1 MPNEIDDR
9 ITAGMKRQLAAR
21 DAALA
26 AGAARR
32 GWKVAFATPQ
42 SQVAA
47 GVDRS
52 VVGFLTD
59 ATEVSDGAQVA
70 LDGWTNPTVEAELA
84 IHVGDDLGV
93 AAVSAAI
100 EIVDPDLPIDQ
111 TEDVLAGDVFHRHYV
126 LTPPDAG
133 RRGGDV
139 ADVRIR
145 ALVEGELVGAHDDP
159 CSVVGLLPDIVA
171 KVAAELARHGEQ
183 LQPGDVILGGST
195 TGMHSVR
202 PGQRL
207 RVEADGLGALEV
219 AFRVVGR

>member
-1 MPNEIDDR
+1 MPAMSNGSDER
-9 ITAGMKRQLAAR
+9 IAAGMKRQLAAR
-21 DAALA
+21 DAALD

-59 ATEVSDGAQVA
+59 ATELPDGADVA
-70 LDGWTNPTVEAELA
+70 VAGWTQPTVEAELA
-84 IHVGDDLGV
+84 IHVGDDLDV
-93 AAVSAAI
+93 VAVSAAI
-100 EIVDPDLPIDQ
+100 EVVDPDLPIDR

-126 LTPPDAG
+126 LTAPDAA

-139 ADVRIR
+139 ADVRVR
-145 ALVEGELVGAHDDP
+145 AFVDGELVASQDDP

-171 KVAAELARHGEQ
+171 TVAAELARHGEQ
-183 LQPGDVILGGST
+183 LQAGDVILGGST
-195 TGMHSVR
+195 TGMYPVSA
-202 PGQRL
+202 GQRL
-207 RVEADGLGALEV
+207 RVEADGLGTLELG
-219 AFRVVGR
+219 FR

>member
-1 MPNEIDDR
+1 VANGSDQR
-9 ITAGMKRQLAAR
+9 IAAGMRRQLAAR
-21 DAALA
+21 DAALE

-42 SQVAA
+42 SRVAA

-59 ATEVSDGAQVA
+59 ATELADGAEVA
-70 LDGWTNPTVEAELA
+70 VDGWTKPTIEAELV

-100 EIVDPDLPIDQ
+100 EVVDPDLPADQ
-111 TEDVLAGDVFHRHYV
+111 TEEVLAGDVFHRHYV
-126 LTPPDAG
+126 LTAADAG
-133 RRGGDV
+133 RRGGEV

-145 ALVEGELVGAHDDP
+145 AFVDGELVAAQDDP

-171 KVAAELARHGEQ
+171 TVAAELARHGEQ
-183 LQPGDVILGGST
+183 LQPGDLILGGST
-195 TGMHSVR
+195 IAMHPVSA
-202 PGQRL
+202 GQRL
-207 RVEADGLGALEV
+207 RVEADGLGTLELS
-219 AFRVVGR
+219 FR

>member
-1 MPNEIDDR
+1 VANGSDER
-9 ITAGMKRQLAAR
+9 IAAGMRRQLATR
-21 DAALA
+21 DAALE

-52 VVGFLTD
+52 VVGFLID
-59 ATEVSDGAQVA
+59 ATELPDGAEVA
-70 LDGWTNPTVEAELA
+70 VDGWTKPTVEAELA

-100 EIVDPDLPIDQ
+100 EVVDPDLPVDR

-126 LTPPDAG
+126 LTPPDAA

-145 ALVEGELVGAHDDP
+145 AFVDGELVAAQDDP
-159 CSVVGLLPDIVA
+159 CSVVGLLPNIVA
-171 KVAAELARHGEQ
+171 TVAAELARHGEQ
-183 LQPGDVILGGST
+183 LQPGDLILGGST
-195 TGMHSVR
+195 TGMHPVTA
-202 PGQRL
+202 GQRL
-207 RVEADGLGALEV
+207 RVEADGLGALELS
-219 AFRVVGR
+219 FR

>member
-1 MPNEIDDR
+1 VPIDTDDR
-9 ITAGMKRQLAAR
+9 ITAGMRRQLAAR

-42 SQVAA
+42 SRVAA

-59 ATEVSDGAQVA
+59 ATELPDGAAVVVE
-70 LDGWTNPTVEAELA
+70 GWTKPTIEAELA
-84 IHVGDDLGV
+84 IHVGDDLGI

-100 EIVDPDLPIDQ
+100 EVVDPDLPVDQ

-133 RRGGDV
+133 RGGGDV

-145 ALVEGELVGAHDDP
+145 AFVDGELVAAQDDP

-171 KVAAELARHGEQ
+171 TVAAELARHGEQ
-183 LQPGDVILGGST
+183 LRPGDLILGGST
-195 TGMHSVR
+195 TGMHPVAA
-202 PGQRL
+202 GQRL
-207 RVEADGLGALEV
+207 RVEADGLGELEIS
-219 AFRVVGR
+219 FS